1 MPRLIL
7 FVGARFNKKFCIAM
21 AKTKEQKKAILT
33 RLQDA
38 FNPALTSVFVHFN
51 GLPVGD
57 ETEMRGALRE
67 DGVSYF
73 VARKTLMGVALEAAN
88 IKGEQPALEGEIAIA
103 YGSEDPTAAAR
114 GIHGFVKK
122 YDGRLSIVGG
132 IFEGQ
137 FMDATEMNE
146 IATIP
151 SMDGLRGMF
160 ANVINSP
167 IQGLVVALDQIAKQ
181 KEA

>member
-1 MPRLIL
+1 
-7 FVGARFNKKFCIAM
+7 M

-38 FNPALTSVFVHFN
+38 FSTTLTSVFVHFK
-51 GLPVGD
+51 GLPVGE
-57 ETEMRGALRE
+57 ETAMRGSLGAE
-67 DGVSYF
+67 GVSYF
-73 VARKTLMGVALEAAN
+73 VARKTLMGVALKDTN
-88 IKGEQPALEGEIAIA
+88 IKGEQPALEGEIAVA

-114 GIHGFVKK
+114 GIYEFVKK
-122 YDGRLSIVGG
+122 YDGKLSIVGG
-132 IFEGQ
+132 IFEGR

-151 SMDGLRGMF
+151 SMDVLRGMF

>member
-1 MPRLIL
+1 
-7 FVGARFNKKFCIAM
+7 M
-21 AKTKEQKKAILT
+21 AKTKEQKQAILT
-33 RLQDA
+33 RLQGA
-38 FNPALTSVFVHFN
+38 FDPALTSVFVHFK

-57 ETEMRGALRE
+57 ETAMRGALRE

-73 VARKTLMGVALEAAN
+73 VARKTLMGVALDSAD
-88 IKGEQPALEGEIAIA
+88 IKGERPELEGEIAVA

-114 GIHGFVKK
+114 GVYAFVKK
-122 YDGRLSIVGG
+122 LDEKVSIVGG
-132 IFEGQ
+132 IFEGK
-137 FMDATEMNE
+137 FMDAKAMNE

-151 SMDGLRGMF
+151 SMDVLRGMF

-167 IQGLVVALDQIAKQ
+167 IQGLVVSLNAIAEK